1 MEQNVKN
8 YATELR
14 KQGKTYSEILN
25 LLDVKISKSTLSSW
39 LTSIKLEENSRN
51 IIRDKISA
59 SLVLA
64 RNKALK
70 IKRVNR
76 CEYLKSVLNK
86 NLYLKKFL
94 DNQDIAK
101 LIISALY
108 LGEGTKDI
116 KRSALVFANS
126 NPNIIV
132 LFLKLLRF
140 CYKIDENRFRCTLQC
155 RADQK
160 TNELESFWSDITKIP
175 KTQFYKALIDKRT
188 IGKVSK
194 NLEYKGVCR
203 IDYFSSEVFID
214 ILKIIEVIT

>member
-86 NLYLKKFL
+86 NLYLKNF
-94 DNQDIAK
+94 
-101 LIISALY
+101 
-108 LGEGTKDI
+108 
-116 KRSALVFANS
+116 
-126 NPNIIV
+126 
-132 LFLKLLRF
+132 
-140 CYKIDENRFRCTLQC
+140 
-155 RADQK
+155 
-160 TNELESFWSDITKIP
+160 
-175 KTQFYKALIDKRT
+175 
-188 IGKVSK
+188 
-194 NLEYKGVCR
+194 
-203 IDYFSSEVFID
+203 
-214 ILKIIEVIT
+214 